1 MRFIPFVFDMPT
13 AGGVNSGRA
22 NQALPST
29 WHDVV
34 AESRGCKL
42 ERPVEDQLF
51 LGKPW
56 GWASRA
62 SVRCHS
68 IAMNIPTNS
77 CMHVPGFGL
86 QFQPISGHG
95 VHLVL
100 SSRERFSIRGTEI
113 IVAGCPFLRA
123 AGCGSALFHKF

>member
-1 MRFIPFVFDMPT
+1 MPT

-22 NQALPST
+22 NQASPST

-42 ERPVEDQLF
+42 DQPVEVQLF

-62 SVRCHS
+62 SVSCHS

-77 CMHVPGFGL
+77 CMPVPGLGL
-86 QFQPISGHG
+86 QFQRHG
-95 VHLVL
+95 AHLVL

-113 IVAGCPFLRA
+113 IVAGCPF
-123 AGCGSALFHKF
+123 F